1 MAKTVTSFLLA
12 LSDSR
17 KMRDRYRDP
26 DKRRDLLD
34 EWDLAENPLFQPG
47 ATENDFREAVIA
59 EGGLE
64 QVEWWIST
72 ADAPIANRD
81 YDPSK

>member
-17 KMRDRYRDP
+17 KMRDRYRNP
-26 DKRRDLLD
+26 NKRRQLLD
-34 EWDLAENPLFQPG
+34 EWGLEDSPLFQPG
-47 ATENDFREAVIA
+47 ATEEDFRAAVIE

-64 QVEWWIST
+64 QVEWWISA
-72 ADAPIANRD
+72 ADAPTPNPD
-81 YDPSK
+81 YDPTA